1 MSTLDRI
8 KALCEEKNITLTS
21 LCLQATGN
29 KGNLT
34 TWKNNDGIMRS
45 DYLAKCAVILDC
57 TSDYLLGLE
66 TKAESLVRTTIRKS
80 QIENDIKADEMT
92 EMLSIA
98 SKLDDDAL
106 KFLSIMFGMSADERK
121 SIMATAEKLAK
132 K

>member
-1 MSTLDRI
+1 MFWEIYLNLCKENNKTPNGVCAELGFST
-8 KALCEEKNITLTS
+8 
-21 LCLQATGN
+21 ATA
-29 KGNLT
+29 T
-34 TWKNNDGIMRS
+34 HWKNGSLPKADALIVLSN
-45 DYLAKCAVILDC
+45 YFNV
-57 TSDYLLGLE
+57 TTDYLLGLE
-66 TKAESLVRTTIRKS
+66 TKAESLVRTTIKKS

-98 SKLDDDAL
+98 SKLDEDAL